1 MRGDKGDSTG
11 GGIRR
16 WGLAGI
22 KEEVVD
28 VGVDAGAEQMSLRG
42 DIFLPSTVEGAFS
55 TGNVPTLDRFLYHR
69 GTVVAYFGYYTDVFK
84 AGEGIVYQETLGKV
98 RVETGEVVIFTRD
111 SGGSSWPSMED
122 FSIDPLR
129 GVHTSLDHRDTS
141 TEDVADVGAGL
152 GATPP
157 IKVAD
162 RVVVGVGNVVFY
174 PVSLD
179 DAVGVFLIAIIF

>member
-1 MRGDKGDSTG
+1 M
-11 GGIRR
+11 
-16 WGLAGI
+16 
-22 KEEVVD
+22 
-28 VGVDAGAEQMSLRG
+28 
-42 DIFLPSTVEGAFS
+42 
-55 TGNVPTLDRFLYHR
+55 
-69 GTVVAYFGYYTDVFK
+69 
-84 AGEGIVYQETLGKV
+84 GKV
-98 RVETGEVVIFTRD
+98 RVETGEVVIFARD

-162 RVVVGVGNVVFY
+162 RVVVGVGNVVLRL
-174 PVSLD
+174 VTLD
-179 DAVGVFLIAIIF
+179 DAAGILLIITFFQGIFYHRDATKQ

>member
-1 MRGDKGDSTG
+1 
-11 GGIRR
+11 
-16 WGLAGI
+16 
-22 KEEVVD
+22 
-28 VGVDAGAEQMSLRG
+28 
-42 DIFLPSTVEGAFS
+42 
-55 TGNVPTLDRFLYHR
+55 
-69 GTVVAYFGYYTDVFK
+69 
-84 AGEGIVYQETLGKV
+84 V